1 MNQRDRETS
10 WIKLARLSVLKFNA
24 GWWLQALTPI
34 LIFVALAGFCV
45 VFYLRSRFVEIPA
58 AISVWSTLAVI
69 LGSCVVAWLIARK
82 NFQSMEK
89 GLVRL
94 EARMKMRNALTAAQ
108 QGISTW
114 PEPPIRAI
122 DGVQWRWDRVLLPFV
137 LAVAFLTVAFAW
149 PFKRPESMDDLVI
162 AKPPLWGQMERML
175 EEIEEEKIVEEEDT
189 ARVREQLE
197 QLMNRP
203 EDEWYSHNSM
213 EATDALR
220 KAVNANMQKL
230 NSNLTTAQR
239 AISAF
244 QQFSDQMD
252 NSTKQ
257 RLMDEYSKAVEGMET
272 GALRANKGLRD
283 ALKGI
288 DPSMLKQLSESQMK
302 ELQKKLSECQGA
314 CSSCLG
320 DNLSED
326 EKELMRLIQ
335 GEGEGMS
342 KIPGISRGPGHVPLP
357 MSNEET
363 DLGTRNFEGI
373 EGNDFSRSIPADLI
387 DITEREHEVDEEIL
401 GTRAAGAIKST
412 GDGGDAVWRSELLPD
427 EKAVL
432 ERYFE

>member
-1 MNQRDRETS
+1 MNQRDREIA
-10 WIKLARLSVLKFNA
+10 WKKLARLSVLKTNA

-45 VFYLRSRFVEIPA
+45 VFYLRSRFVEIPTA
-58 AISVWSTLAVI
+58 VSAWSIAGAV
-69 LGSCVVAWLIARK
+69 LGSCIVAWLIARK
-82 NFQSMEK
+82 HFQSMEK

-108 QGISTW
+108 QEISAW
-114 PEPPIRAI
+114 PEPPIRAM

-149 PFKRPESMDDLVI
+149 PFKRPETLAELVI
-162 AKPPLWGQMERML
+162 AKPPLWDQMEKML
-175 EEIEEEKIVEEEDT
+175 DEIEEEKIVEEEDT
-189 ARVREQLE
+189 KRVREQLE

-257 RLMDEYSKAVEGMET
+257 RLMDEYAKAVEGMDS

-302 ELQKKLSECQGA
+302 ELQKKLSECQSA

-320 DNLSED
+320 NGLSED
-326 EKELMRLIQ
+326 EKELMSLIQ
-335 GEGEGMS
+335 GEGEGLC
-342 KIPGISRGPGHVPLP
+342 KNPGISRGPGHVPLP

-373 EGNDFSRSIPADLI
+373 EGNDFSRSMPADLI
-387 DITEREHEVDEEIL
+387 DITEREHEIDEEKI
-401 GTRAAGAIKST
+401 GNRAAGAIKST
-412 GDGGDAVWRSELLPD
+412 GDGGDAVWRSQLLPD
-427 EKAVL
+427 EKAVI